1 MKVFVAGA
9 TGVLGRGIVR
19 QLVGRGHEVVGLVR
33 DDEGQRVVAALG
45 GVGRRA
51 SIFDPDSLAR
61 AAEGSEV
68 VVHAATAIP
77 LKARA
82 AARDW
87 EMNDRIRREGTRALA
102 GCAALVGA
110 RLYVQQSIVWVATPA
125 DGAFFD
131 EDSEARPDEVSR
143 SAFDGERIAFEAAGR
158 GGFRAAVLRCGWF
171 YGPDAGHTRMFGREL
186 MKRRLCPSS
195 AAARRCGRASTRRT
209 RRAPSRPSP
218 RETAKG
224 SGTLWTTRPPGR
236 RKSWKSSRGSWERP
250 RRGARPCGSRGSS
263 RGDRRPVSSRARRTP
278 RTNFSVET
286 SAGSRSI
293 RVTARV
299 SRRSSPRGRPRGS

>member
-33 DDEGQRVVAALG
+33 DDEGQRVVGALG

-51 SIFDPDSLAR
+51 SIFDSDSLAR
-61 AAEGSEV
+61 VAEGSEV

-87 EMNDRIRREGTRALA
+87 ELNDRIRREGTRALA
-102 GCAALVGA
+102 ECAALVGA

-131 EDSEARPDEVSR
+131 EGSEAHPDEVSR

-186 MKRRLCPSS
+186 MKRRLPVVGRGEALWACLHTEDAARAF
-195 AAARRCGRASTRRT
+195 AAAAEGDREGLWHVVDDTPAGAAEVLEEFARQLGAPPP
-209 RRAPSRPSP
+209 RRAPVWLARLV
-218 RETAKG
+218 A
-224 SGTLWTTRPPGR
+224 GR
-236 RKSWKSSRGSWERP
+236 RAAGFFTRSTHTSNELFRRDFGWEPLYPSYRE
-250 RRGARPCGSRGSS
+250 GLAQV
-263 RGDRRPVSSRARRTP
+263 VSAWAAEG
-278 RTNFSVET
+278 F
-286 SAGSRSI
+286 
-293 RVTARV
+293 
-299 SRRSSPRGRPRGS
+299 